1 MNLFRTTSALA
12 YVVGA
17 LGVWGTAAAQTAPAA
32 AATAEAAPQLSEV
45 IVTAQK
51 RSTNL
56 QTTPMAISAVN
67 GLTLKKNAIETFEDL
82 AHSVP
87 ALSYSQNNPLRQEY
101 NIRGAVNTRLGSP
114 TADQSV
120 GLFEDGVYI
129 ARSGV
134 LNPIFFDVGQ
144 VEVIRGPQGVLLGRN
159 VAGGAISVTSASPE
173 FSPSGEVTIGYGN
186 YNLVHSTGYVT
197 GPITDSLAGR
207 FSFDTDN
214 HGGYAEDLF
223 HHVGLDNLDQ
233 DGFRG
238 QLLYRPQGGDFQ
250 ARLIV
255 EYNRESNNGICPI
268 ADPDTAKGD
277 PNSAPGLELHPWSS
291 LRAATGAAIGSP
303 LTDRQCLPTWPTF
316 AGDAT
321 PTPQGENHQNWGVN
335 LNLQKGLPGQMKITS
350 VTGYRGGESHLL
362 YDQSGIGPENPYG
375 LFLGTSPQ
383 DAFAFAFPVEFN
395 EQTSEITEE
404 VRLQSDY
411 AHSPLDWIAGA
422 YYERDRSHQE
432 NTFWAENIIG
442 GPLASIEGQDLW
454 NDNGGTQTYAV
465 FAQAGY
471 KILDTLKLTAGV
483 RYTHDEKSG
492 FVVATVQQYGD
503 QYNGYTNT
511 TPLTTLVGCGGTG
524 STPSCAP
531 GSPNYPNYAQAYGH
545 SWDAVTPQAILTWTP
560 THDIMAYFT
569 VGRGFKGGGF
579 ENDTNNVSSPGAPS
593 AVTTPYSPET
603 DWNYEVGAKT
613 RFWDERA
620 QLNVAAYY
628 TQYNN
633 LQVEQTVD
641 TCLCNIINN
650 AGNAVFKGVEAEF
663 EVRPVRQFYF
673 WLSGD
678 VADTKYIHFIDA
690 AGNND
695 SGDTAQRTPGY
706 QVVVG
711 AELTTD
717 LFSIPDALL
726 FHITYKYQGK
736 MYWDPANLT
745 HENPYGLLDGRVS
758 LTLPNKNWSVSVWGK
773 NLTNTQYRTNIIA
786 FFGDEVGTYGPPR
799 TFGAELTAKF

>member
-1 MNLFRTTSALA
+1 MDLFRTTSALA
-12 YVVGA
+12 CAIGA
-17 LGVWGTAAAQTAPAA
+17 LGACGFASARAAPAA
-32 AATAEAAPQLSEV
+32 AATDAGPAQLSEV

-51 RSTNL
+51 RETNL
-56 QTTPMAISAVN
+56 QTTPLAISAVS
-67 GLTLKKNAIETFEDL
+67 GQTLKKNAIETFEDL

-120 GLFEDGVYI
+120 GLFEDGIYI
-129 ARSGV
+129 ARSGI
-134 LNPIFFDVGQ
+134 LNPEFYDVSQ

-159 VAGGAISVTSASPE
+159 VAGGAISVTSAPPA
-173 FSPSGEVTIGYGN
+173 FSPSGEVTIGYGD
-186 YNLVHSTGYVT
+186 YNLIHSNGYVT

-207 FSFDTDN
+207 FSFQTDN
-214 HGGYAEDLF
+214 HDGYSQDLF
-223 HHVGLDNLDQ
+223 HHVGLDNLNQ
-233 DGFRG
+233 VGFRG
-238 QLLYRPQGGDFQ
+238 QLLYRPAGTDFQ
-250 ARLIV
+250 AHLVV
-255 EYNRESNNGICPI
+255 EYTQESNNGMCPI
-268 ADPDTAKGD
+268 ADSDVSKGD

-291 LRAATGAAIGSP
+291 LRAETGAAIGSP

-321 PTPQGENHQNWGVN
+321 PTPQGENHHNWGVM

-350 VTGYRGGESHLL
+350 VTGYRGGDSHLL

-375 LFLGTSPQ
+375 LFLGAAPQ

-395 EQTSEITEE
+395 EQASEITEE

-411 AHSPLDWIAGA
+411 AKSPLDWIIGA
-422 YYERDRSHQE
+422 YYERDRAHQE
-432 NTFWAENIIG
+432 NTFWAENIAG
-442 GPLASIEGQDLW
+442 GPLAAIEGQDLW

-471 KILDTLKLTAGV
+471 KILDDLKLTAGV
-483 RYTHDEKSG
+483 RYTHDEKNG

-503 QYNGYTNT
+503 QYNGYVNS
-511 TPLTTLVGCGGTG
+511 TPLTTLVGCGGSG

-531 GSPNYPNYAQAYGH
+531 GSANYPNYATAYGH
-545 SWDAVTPQAILTWTP
+545 SWDAVTPQAILQYTP

-579 ENDTNNVSSPGAPS
+579 ENDTNNVAPAYGAIN
-593 AVTTPYSPET
+593 PYQPET
-603 DWNYEVGAKT
+603 DWNYEVGVKS

-650 AGNAVFKGVEAEF
+650 AGNAVFKGIEAEF
-663 EVRPVRQFYF
+663 EVRPARQVYV

-695 SGDTAQRTPGY
+695 SGDTAQRTPAY
-706 QVVVG
+706 QLVVG
-711 AELTTD
+711 GELTTD

-745 HENPYGLLDGRVS
+745 HENPYGLLDARVS
-758 LTLPNKNWSVSVWGK
+758 LTLPNMNWSLSLWGK
-773 NLTNTQYRTNIIA
+773 NLTDTQYRTNIIA

-799 TFGAELTAKF
+799 TFGAELSAKF